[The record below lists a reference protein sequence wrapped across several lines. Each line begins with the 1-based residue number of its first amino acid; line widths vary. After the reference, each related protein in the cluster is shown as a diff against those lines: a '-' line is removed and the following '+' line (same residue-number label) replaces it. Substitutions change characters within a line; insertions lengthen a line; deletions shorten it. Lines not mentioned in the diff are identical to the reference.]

1 MEYIVLS
8 IPVFFLLIGIE
19 LWVSYRK
26 SASLYRMNDAI
37 ANISCG
43 IGQQVLGVFFKAFI
57 FLTYV
62 YLYEHFALLDIPV
75 NPLTWFLLFLG
86 VDFFYYWFHRLSHE
100 INFIWATHIVHHQS
114 EEYNFSVAL
123 RQSWFQGLI
132 SWVFYIP
139 LAVLGFEPILIV
151 TVAAFNTLYQFW
163 IHTKLID
170 RMGPLEWVF
179 NTPSHHR
186 VHHGSNPKYIDKN
199 HGGTLIIWD
208 RLFGTFQAEE
218 EEVVYGI
225 TKPIKSW
232 NPVWANFHYW
242 VELFQMA
249 RKAPTLMD
257 KINTFIQPPG
267 WRPESMGGREFARE
281 VNIETYRKFDVAIP
295 RELALYG
302 LIQFLGLLFVTSF
315 FLFTWNAVNEAG
327 NPISVAVYIGMA
339 AYIIFSI
346 YSLGTGYEGR
356 PIFYRNEIIRIVS
369 IALLS
374 GLGWGMQ
381 IYVLPAVIWI
391 AFSGVSLLWLLSLH
405 RKKILTWT

>member
-1 MEYIVLS
+1 MEYIVLA

-26 SASLYRMNDAI
+26 NARLYRMNDAI

-62 YLYEHFALLDIPV
+62 YLHTHFAILEIPV
-75 NPLTWFLLFLG
+75 NPLTWLLLFLG

-139 LAVLGFEPILIV
+139 LAVLGFDPVLIV

-170 RMGPLEWVF
+170 RMGPLEWVL

-225 TKPIKSW
+225 TKPINSW

-242 VELFQMA
+242 VEIFQMA
-249 RKAPTLMD
+249 SSAPAWRD
-257 KINTFIQPPG
+257 KINAFIQPPG
-267 WRPESMGGREFARE
+267 WRPEALGGREYAPE
-281 VNIETYRKFDVAIP
+281 VDPSSHQKFDVQIP
-295 RELALYG
+295 RALSVYG
-302 LIQFLGLLFVTSF
+302 LVQFIGLLFVTSF
-315 FLFTWNAVNEAG
+315 FLFTWNDIASAG
-327 NPISVAVYIGMA
+327 NTVAVFLYSAMAGYIL
-339 AYIIFSI
+339 FSI
-346 YSLGTGYEGR
+346 YSLGTVYER
-356 PIFYRNEIIRIVS
+356 KPVCIRNEFLR
-369 IALLS
+369 LL
-374 GLGWGMQ
+374 GLVVLSVFGWVVGTY
-381 IYVLPAVIWI
+381 IYPAVIWI
-391 AFSGVSLLWLLSLH
+391 AFSAVSSIWLLSL
-405 RKKILTWT
+405 RGKKYLSWT